1 MVTTAGKANAKAD
14 HMPLFASYLPPFA
27 EAGGHRLSL
36 LHNYVSTCTLSSDAS
51 GLRDASTAS
60 KHGTVGSRRHL
71 DALLA
76 PSCILDKMQS
86 PGEFSDSSTSP
97 QTPHQIEEF
106 CISSSLEDLQTDEQ
120 RLVLDT
126 IAQVRKCGLESI
138 LSLPQIVVCGDQSA
152 GKSSALEALT
162 EIPFPRNDDLCTRF
176 ATEISLRRGPIN
188 TLTIRVIPDDARS
201 PQEKESIKAFAE
213 SITDF
218 GDLPRIMDLAM
229 ATMGIAN
236 KDEVDTSAPARA
248 FARDTLS
255 IEIEGPSRPQLTL
268 VDIPGLIHTS
278 TRGVTDADVDLVA
291 EITDHYISQP
301 RTICLAVVS
310 AANDVAN
317 QTILKKVRQVDPHGD
332 RTLGVITKPDI
343 PPPGSGSES
352 KFLELARNENV
363 FFKLG
368 WHVLRNRKFEESAFS
383 LFARN
388 SAETTFFRTSGFK
401 SLPKECVGI
410 DALRTRL
417 SVLLFEHIKQELPKL
432 RQDLEIALRESQEQ
446 RKLLGAPRS
455 KTEEC
460 KSYLAQL
467 SLDYYELCKAAV
479 NGHYEGDFFRF
490 NSDDDFSS
498 QSNAAVVRLRAVI
511 QQMNMEFAEN
521 FRVRGHKFQ
530 VDLSDGP
537 STDSESPEP
546 DDAGPIQLSREEA
559 LDWVRKVLVRTRGK
573 ELVGN
578 FNPLLIGELFWE
590 QSSGWKELATFHIEE
605 VSRVCEKFCSV
616 LLCSKAPKD
625 VRSRLWSSK
634 ISDALK
640 DRHRAAFHELD
651 RVIEDNR
658 FFPINYNHY
667 YTDTIFKRRQ
677 DRQKISLTRALKS
690 GTVDRRL
697 TDIEKVVASFSEGAD
712 PDMENFSCEDA
723 LDCLFAIYKEQHKTF
738 VANITTQVIE
748 RHIIR
753 GLENIFSPV
762 VVNAMSNVE
771 VEAIASEPLSVRSQ
785 RDFLNDR
792 IKKLEDGRETFRAM
806 MGNATK

>member
-1 MVTTAGKANAKAD
+1 
-14 HMPLFASYLPPFA
+14 MP
-27 EAGGHRLSL
+27 
-36 LHNYVSTCTLSSDAS
+36 
-51 GLRDASTAS
+51 
-60 KHGTVGSRRHL
+60 HG
-71 DALLA
+71 
-76 PSCILDKMQS
+76 
-86 PGEFSDSSTSP
+86 
-97 QTPHQIEEF
+97 
-106 CISSSLEDLQTDEQ
+106 DLQTDEQ

-138 LSLPQIVVCGDQSA
+138 LSLPQIVVCGDQPA

-188 TLTIRVIPDDARS
+188 TLTIRVIPDDAR
-201 PQEKESIKAFAE
+201 PAQEKDSIKAFAE

-218 GDLPRIMDLAM
+218 SDLPRIMDLAM
-229 ATMGIAN
+229 TTMGITN
-236 KDEVDTSAPARA
+236 KEEFDTSALTRA

-383 LFARN
+383 LFERN
-388 SAETTFFRTSGFK
+388 YSETTFFRTSAFK

-417 SVLLFEHIKQELPKL
+417 SVLLFEHVKQELPKL
-432 RQDLEIALRESQEQ
+432 KQDLEVALRESQEQ

-455 KTEEC
+455 KTEDC

-467 SLDYYELCKAAV
+467 SLDYYQLCKAAV

-490 NSDDDFSS
+490 NSDDNFSS
-498 QSNAAVVRLRAVI
+498 QSNAAVVRLRALI
-511 QQMNMEFAEN
+511 QQMNMEFAKN
-521 FRVRGHKFQ
+521 LRLRGHKFR
-530 VDLSDGP
+530 VDLSDG
-537 STDSESPEP
+537 SFSESELTEP
-546 DDAGPIQLSREEA
+546 DDVGSTELDDVGPTELSREEA

-590 QSSGWKELATFHIEE
+590 QSSGWKELAVFHIEE
-605 VSRVCEKFCSV
+605 VSRVYKKFCSV
-616 LLCSKAPKD
+616 LLSSKTPKD
-625 VRSRLWSSK
+625 IRSRLWSSK

-640 DRHRAAFHELD
+640 DRHRAAFDELD

-658 FFPINYNHY
+658 CFPITYNHY

-677 DRQKISLTRALKS
+677 DRQKVSLTRAVEAS
-690 GTVDRRL
+690 TEHRRL
-697 TDIEKVVASFSEGAD
+697 PDCTSNHTSASIDINKVIASFSENAD

-723 LDCLFAIYKEQHKTF
+723 LDCLFAIYKEQQKTF
-738 VANITTQVIE
+738 IANITTQVIE

-753 GLENIFSPV
+753 GLEDIFSPL

-771 VEAIASEPLSVRSQ
+771 VEAIASEPLPVKSQ
-785 RDFLNDR
+785 REFLNDR